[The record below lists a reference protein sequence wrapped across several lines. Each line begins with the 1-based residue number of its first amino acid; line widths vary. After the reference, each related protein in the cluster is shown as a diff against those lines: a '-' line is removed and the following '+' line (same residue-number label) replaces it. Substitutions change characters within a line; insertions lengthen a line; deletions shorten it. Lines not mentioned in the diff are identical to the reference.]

1 MPLFWLATDGLAS
14 LAAEVLGALVED
26 VGTLARDGLLL
37 LATLMALPREL
48 LGKLDTPLLPDQAPL
63 TPFVVDVA
71 RSAP

>member
-1 MPLFWLATDGLAS
+1 M
-14 LAAEVLGALVED
+14 ED